1 MKKKYLVW
9 ALLPL
14 GVGMSSCAELLS
26 IQQSTGIGASTPS
39 STKTPLSEGEV
50 VQGLKEAL
58 RVGSRNASSS
68 LNATDGFYKNSLV
81 KIPFPQE
88 AQVVADKLRSIGLG
102 KKVDEFELTLNR
114 AAEKA
119 SKESANIFVNA
130 VTSMTISDA
139 WGILRGQDNAA
150 TEYLKRT
157 TSTQLSTAFKPH
169 IESALKST
177 LATSKWTEITTIYN
191 KIPMVKPVNTDLVT
205 YTNEKAL
212 QGLFVVVAQEE
223 LKIRKDPVARISD
236 ILKKVFGSQK

>member
-1 MKKKYLVW
+1 MEKKYLIW

-14 GVGMSSCAELLS
+14 GMGMSSCAELLS
-26 IQQSTGIGASTPS
+26 MQQSTGIGTPTTTG
-39 STKTPLSEGEV
+39 STKGALSEGEV

-58 RVGSRNASSS
+58 KVGSRNASSS

-88 AQVVADKLRSIGLG
+88 AKMVADKLRSIGLG
-102 KKVDEFELTLNR
+102 SKVDEFELTLNR

-119 SKESANIFVNA
+119 SKEAGNIFVNA
-130 VTSMTISDA
+130 VTSMTIGDA

-157 TSTQLSTAFKPH
+157 TSTQLSVAFKPH

-177 LATSKWTEITTIYN
+177 LATSKWTEITSIYN
-191 KIPMVKPVNTDLVT
+191 KIPMVKPVNTDLVS

-212 QGLFVVVAQEE
+212 QGLFFVVAQEE
-223 LKIRKDPVARISD
+223 LKIRKDPVARVSE
-236 ILKKVFGSQK
+236 ILRRVFGS